1 MGQFYNLLLNMAIE
15 PTILVPPLDD
25 IKELETEEIQ
35 VMIGGYQ
42 HHFFFCMFIV
52 DDLAAY
58 AIGEYFCN
66 FSTAQQFCRFC
77 NCCKK

>member
-1 MGQFYNLLLNMAIE
+1 MEQFYNLLLNMAIE

-42 HHFFFCMFIV
+42 HHFLRSMFIAN
-52 DDLAAY
+52 DLAAY

>member
-42 HHFFFCMFIV
+42 HHFLTSMFIAN
-52 DDLAAY
+52 DLGAY

-77 NCCKK
+77 NCCMK

>member
-1 MGQFYNLLLNMAIE
+1 MEQFYNLLLNMAIE

-42 HHFFFCMFIV
+42 HHFLTSMFIAN
-52 DDLAAY
+52 DLAAY